1 MFQIIESITA
11 PIKRLFPT
19 IPNHAR
25 HIPIV
30 EMIAIKTRS
39 PREVIMGKNPFRLI
53 SGKNDGR
60 SQKIVEMLNLLGLQK
75 RKNHYP
81 NEISGGERQRIA
93 VMRALVNS
101 PSIVIADEP
110 TGNLD
115 SENSQLL
122 LKLLVSLRTKYK
134 QSFIIATHDFR

>member
-53 SGKNDGR
+53 SGKNV
-60 SQKIVEMLNLLGLQK
+60 SHKLKLMIVRISTKKKTMLGQVQYIHWNSVFNHSNKLNL
-75 RKNHYP
+75 
-81 NEISGGERQRIA
+81 NEF
-93 VMRALVNS
+93 VHN
-101 PSIVIADEP
+101 
-110 TGNLD
+110 
-115 SENSQLL
+115 
-122 LKLLVSLRTKYK
+122 
-134 QSFIIATHDFR
+134 

>member
-1 MFQIIESITA
+1 MMFQIIESITA

-53 SGKNDGR
+53 SGKNV
-60 SQKIVEMLNLLGLQK
+60 SHKLKPMIVRISTIKKTMLGQVQYIHWNSVFNHSNKLNL
-75 RKNHYP
+75 
-81 NEISGGERQRIA
+81 NEF
-93 VMRALVNS
+93 VHN
-101 PSIVIADEP
+101 
-110 TGNLD
+110 
-115 SENSQLL
+115 
-122 LKLLVSLRTKYK
+122 
-134 QSFIIATHDFR
+134 

>member
-25 HIPIV
+25 YIPIV

-53 SGKNDGR
+53 SGKNV
-60 SQKIVEMLNLLGLQK
+60 SHKLKLMIVRISTIKKTMLGQVQYIHWNSVFNQSNKLNLNELV
-75 RKNHYP
+75 HY
-81 NEISGGERQRIA
+81 
-93 VMRALVNS
+93 
-101 PSIVIADEP
+101 
-110 TGNLD
+110 
-115 SENSQLL
+115 
-122 LKLLVSLRTKYK
+122 
-134 QSFIIATHDFR
+134 

>member
-53 SGKNDGR
+53 SGKNV
-60 SQKIVEMLNLLGLQK
+60 SHKLKIMIVRISTKKKTMLGQVQYIHWNSVFNHSNKLNL
-75 RKNHYP
+75 
-81 NEISGGERQRIA
+81 NEF
-93 VMRALVNS
+93 VHN
-101 PSIVIADEP
+101 
-110 TGNLD
+110 
-115 SENSQLL
+115 
-122 LKLLVSLRTKYK
+122 
-134 QSFIIATHDFR
+134 